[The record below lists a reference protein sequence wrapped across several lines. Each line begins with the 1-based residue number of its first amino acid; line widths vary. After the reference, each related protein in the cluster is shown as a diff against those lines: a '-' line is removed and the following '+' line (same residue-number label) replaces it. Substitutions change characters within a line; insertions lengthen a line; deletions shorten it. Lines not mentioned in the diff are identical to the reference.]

1 MSNELYNDGLKAYE
15 KVLSLME
22 KHHEWLSQSLPM
34 IASENVPSPAV
45 REALTCDFGNRYA
58 EGWPGERVYAGCKF
72 IDEVELL
79 AVELAKKVYQAEFAD
94 VRPVSGVVA
103 NLITYTAFAEPGDIM
118 YAVSIPHG
126 GHISHGKKKIGGTA
140 GSVRG
145 LEVMTYPFDEENFN
159 IDVDATKRQVME
171 LKASGRP
178 PKLFMLGA
186 SVFLFPHPVKEIV
199 EIAKEVDAYVV
210 YDAAHVAGL
219 IAGGLFQDP
228 LREGA
233 DIVTGSTH
241 KTLPGPQGGI
251 ILSKL
256 LFAERIKKATFPGNV
271 SNHHL
276 HHVAGKAVVFAEM
289 LAFGKEY
296 ARAVIKNA
304 KALAEAL
311 SERGITVLGERNGFT
326 KSHQVLLDV
335 TKYGDGGTLEEKL
348 ERANIIVNR
357 NMIPGDIKAGRHY
370 MHPGGIRMG
379 VQEVTRLGMGKGE
392 MIEIAEMIAD
402 VIVRRK
408 DPQLVAKRVV
418 ELRKGFQTIKY
429 AFDTAAEAYRYI
441 ELRKVVSK

>member
-1 MSNELYNDGLKAYE
+1 
-15 KVLSLME
+15 
-22 KHHEWLSQSLPM
+22 
-34 IASENVPSPAV
+34 
-45 REALTCDFGNRYA
+45 
-58 EGWPGERVYAGCKF
+58 
-72 IDEVELL
+72 VELL
-79 AVELAKKVYQAEFAD
+79 AIELAKELFGAEFVD
-94 VRPVSGVVA
+94 VRPISGVTA
-103 NLITYTAFAEPGDIM
+103 NLIAYTAFTNPNDVAM
-118 YAVSIPHG
+118 ALSIPNG
-126 GHISHGKKKIGGTA
+126 GHISYGRKEIGGTA
-140 GSVRG
+140 GVVRG
-145 LEVMTYPFDEENFN
+145 LSIEYFPFDPEEMN
-159 IDVDATKRQVME
+159 IDVDKTKKKVLTLIKE
-171 LKASGRP
+171 GKK
-178 PKLFMLGA
+178 PKIAIFGA
-186 SVFLFPHPVKEIV
+186 SVFLFPHPLKELSDFLHEHNVTI
-199 EIAKEVDAYVV
+199 I
-210 YDAAHVAGL
+210 YDAAHVLGL
-219 IAGGLFQDP
+219 IAGKEFQDP

-233 DIVTGSTH
+233 DVVTGSTH

-311 SERGITVLGERNGFT
+311 SERGITVLGERKGFT
-326 KSHQVLLDV
+326 KSHQILLDV
-335 TKYGDGGTLEEKL
+335 TKYGDGGTLEERL

-370 MHPGGIRMG
+370 MHPGGIRIG
-379 VQEVTRLGMGKGE
+379 VQEVTRLGMGRSE

-408 DPQLVAKRVV
+408 DPQLVAKRVI

-429 AFDTAAEAYRYI
+429 AFDTTAEAYKYI
-441 ELRKVVSK
+441 KLRNVVSK